1 MQENEHID
9 QFVWTKYNCTG
20 LSDCP
25 GPSQASNF
33 PFCDN
38 PDTIRFNRCL
48 FALARHCQP
57 RNYYLYYLRH
67 HWNQFKDIKFTLV
80 FVFFFIACRCVFHF
94 FPSFFKY
101 CNNNAFFFCVS
112 RGELR
117 KSICIVS
124 LYIIGD
130 VISSSCVSLMYIY
143 TPLKPHQSLW
153 ITLKNERT
161 VFTLAASLHSFFFI
175 NAKRP

>member
-1 MQENEHID
+1 MQENGHID

-112 RGELR
+112 RGE
-117 KSICIVS
+117 SSENPFASYHC
-124 LYIIGD
+124 
-130 VISSSCVSLMYIY
+130 ISSVTWSRRRVFRSCI
-143 TPLKPHQSLW
+143 
-153 ITLKNERT
+153 
-161 VFTLAASLHSFFFI
+161 FI
-175 NAKRP
+175 HH